1 MITKKKKI
9 IVLSVMMGLLVLT
22 GFLNVTLNQAGDD
35 VINTSGNTITN
46 ANFFTTYREDRDAA
60 RSQEELYY
68 RAILESANST
78 QDARE
83 DAQTA
88 LNNLA
93 ATVASEQELESSIK
107 ARGFEDVVVSLTDK
121 FVNVIIKGNLSEE
134 TDDQA
139 KILDAI
145 EQQTGITDIDYIKI
159 IEIE

>member
-134 TDDQA
+134 ADDQA